1 MKKLLFIVAMLLL
14 FVGLAEAQNTEF
26 FLYRMTTTNGGTTY
40 TRTPITRLAYVARTD
55 TTELIY
61 IGGHTNCYVTLGSLD
76 TISAVIQYQFSMDG
90 ATWSVATN
98 IDSLVVSSNIAL
110 GTKSVNLT
118 TTTLGHPF
126 MRLLFIINANT
137 RALGTTT
144 PYYWARLK
152 LTQ

>member
-1 MKKLLFIVAMLLL
+1 MKKLLFLLAALIL
-14 FVGLAEAQNTEF
+14 FAGIADAQNSEF
-26 FLYRMTTTNGGTTY
+26 FLYKLSTDGTTV
-40 TRTPITRLAYVARTD
+40 TRTPITRLSYVARTD

-61 IGGHTNCYVTLGSLD
+61 IGGHTNVYLTLGSLD

-90 ATWSVATN
+90 ATWSTATTT
-98 IDSLVVSSNIAL
+98 DSLVVSSNIAL

-118 TTTLGHPF
+118 TITLGHPF
-126 MRLLFIINANT
+126 ARFLIDINAKP

-144 PYYWARLK
+144 PYYWARAK